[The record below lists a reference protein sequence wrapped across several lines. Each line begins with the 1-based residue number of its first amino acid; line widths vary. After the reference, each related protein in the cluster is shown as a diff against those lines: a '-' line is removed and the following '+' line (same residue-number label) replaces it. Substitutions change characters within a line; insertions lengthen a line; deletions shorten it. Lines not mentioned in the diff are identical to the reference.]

1 MISTVVGTLA
11 DRSSETVIVETN
23 GGVGYAITVPFGVH
37 ERLPKA
43 GSAVRLFTELVVK
56 EDGWALY
63 GFDDPAERTIF
74 QRLLGA
80 SGVGPKLALAI
91 LSHLGPART
100 VQSLKGKDIATLS
113 TVSGIG
119 KKKAE
124 KMVIELHDRFAD
136 LASAAVSAAAPA
148 TGGDAAVKA
157 LLALGYAPREA
168 EGAVRAELQAG
179 TPDETGALVKRA
191 LQRLAGR

>member
-1 MISTVVGTLA
+1 MISTILGVLA
-11 DRSSETVIVETN
+11 DRSSETVVIETQ
-23 GGVGYAITVPFGVH
+23 GGVGYAITLPLGVH
-37 ERLPKA
+37 ERLPPA
-43 GSAVRLFTELVVK
+43 GKSVRLFTELVVK

-100 VQSLKGKDIATLS
+100 VRSLQGKDVTTLS

-136 LASAAVSAAAPA
+136 LNIATVAAPRPA
-148 TGGDAAVKA
+148 GDAAVKA
-157 LLALGYAPREA
+157 LTGLGYSQREA
-168 EGAVRAELQAG
+168 ETAVRAELQAG
-179 TPDETGALVKRA
+179 APEETGALVKRA
-191 LQRLAGR
+191 LQRLASR

>member
-1 MISTVVGTLA
+1 MISTILGVLA
-11 DRSSETVIVETN
+11 DRSSETVVVETS
-23 GGVGYAITVPFGVH
+23 GGVGYAITVPLGVH
-37 ERLPKA
+37 ERLPPA
-43 GSAVRLFTELVVK
+43 GKSVRLFTELVVK

-91 LSHLGPART
+91 LSHLGPAKT
-100 VQSLKGKDIATLS
+100 VRSLQAKDVTTLS

-136 LASAAVSAAAPA
+136 LNVQAAAAPLPA
-148 TGGDAAVKA
+148 GDAAVKA
-157 LLALGYAPREA
+157 LLSLGYSQREA
-168 EGAVRAELQAG
+168 ETAIRAELQAG
-179 TPDETGALVKRA
+179 APEETGALVKRA
-191 LQRLAGR
+191 LQRLASR

>member
-1 MISTVVGTLA
+1 MIASVTGTLTARDTETVV
-11 DRSSETVIVETN
+11 VETA
-23 GGVGYAITVPFGVH
+23 GGVGYAVTVPLGVH
-37 ERLPKA
+37 ERLPRA
-43 GSAVRLFTELVVK
+43 GERVHLFTELVVK

-63 GFDDPAERTIF
+63 GFDDPAERSVF

-80 SGVGPKLALAI
+80 SGVGPRLAIAI

-100 VQSLKGKDIATLS
+100 VKSLQGTDVATLA

-136 LASAAVSAAAPA
+136 LALELPA
-148 TGGDAAVKA
+148 TPLPAGEAAIKA
-157 LLALGYAPREA
+157 LVSLGYPPRDA
-168 EGAVRAELQAG
+168 ETAVRAELTAG
-179 TPDETGALVKRA
+179 TPDETTALVKRA
-191 LQRLAGR
+191 LQRLAKR

>member
-1 MISTVVGTLA
+1 MISTIIGVLA
-11 DRSSETVIVETN
+11 DRSSETVVIETN
-23 GGVGYAITVPFGVH
+23 GGVGYAVTVPLGVH
-37 ERLPKA
+37 ERLPEA
-43 GSAVRLFTELVVK
+43 GRSVRLFTELVVK

-63 GFDDPAERTIF
+63 GFDDPAERGVF
-74 QRLLGA
+74 QKLLGA

-91 LSHLGPART
+91 LSHLGPAKAVRAL
-100 VQSLKGKDIATLS
+100 QSKDIALLS

-136 LASAAVSAAAPA
+136 VAVAAHAAPLA
-148 TGGDAAVKA
+148 AGDAAVKA
-157 LLALGYAPREA
+157 LLSLGYTQREA

-179 TPDETGALVKRA
+179 TPEETGALVKRA
-191 LQRLAGR
+191 LQRLAAR

>member
-11 DRSSETVIVETN
+11 DRTTETVIVETS
-23 GGVGYAITVPFGVH
+23 GGVGYAITVPLGVH

-43 GSAVRLFTELVVK
+43 GTSVRLFTELVVK
-56 EDGWALY
+56 EDGWSLY

-91 LSHLGPART
+91 LSHLGPQRA
-100 VQSLKGKDIATLS
+100 VASLKGKDIAALS

-136 LASAAVSAAAPA
+136 LTVAPSAAPTSA
-148 TGGDAAVKA
+148 GDAAIKA
-157 LLALGYAPREA
+157 LLALGYSQREA
-168 EGAVRAELQAG
+168 DTAVRGELQAG
-179 TPDETGALVKRA
+179 APEETGALVKRA
-191 LQRLAGR
+191 LQRLAAR

>member
-1 MISTVVGTLA
+1 MISTVLGTLA
-11 DRSSETVIVETN
+11 DRSTETVVVETN
-23 GGVGYAITVPFGVH
+23 GGVGYAITVPIGVH
-37 ERLPKA
+37 ERLPAA
-43 GSAVRLFTELVVK
+43 GKQVRLFTELVVK

-63 GFDDPAERTIF
+63 GFDDPSERTVF
-74 QRLLGA
+74 QRLLSA

-100 VQSLKGKDIATLS
+100 VRSLQGKDVTTLA

-136 LASAAVSAAAPA
+136 LAITAPAAPA
-148 TGGDAAVKA
+148 PAGDAAIKA
-157 LLALGYAPREA
+157 LVNLGYAQREA
-168 EGAVRAELQAG
+168 ESAVRAELQAG
-179 TPDETGALVKRA
+179 TPEETGALVKRA
-191 LQRLAGR
+191 LQRLAAR

>member
-1 MISTVVGTLA
+1 L
-11 DRSSETVIVETN
+11 
-23 GGVGYAITVPFGVH
+23 GVH

-43 GSAVRLFTELVVK
+43 GTNVRLFTELVVK

-63 GFDDPAERTIF
+63 GFDDPAERSVF

-91 LSHLGPART
+91 LSHLGPQRA
-100 VQSLKGKDIATLS
+100 VASLKGKDVATLA

-124 KMVIELHDRFAD
+124 KMVIELHDRFSD
-136 LASAAVSAAAPA
+136 LTVAAAA
-148 TGGDAAVKA
+148 TPTSAGDAAIKA
-157 LLALGYAPREA
+157 LLALGYSQREA
-168 EGAVRAELQAG
+168 DGAVRGELQAG
-179 TPDETGALVKRA
+179 APEETGALVKRA
-191 LQRLAGR
+191 LQRLAAR

>member
-11 DRSSETVIVETN
+11 DRTTETVIVETS
-23 GGVGYAITVPFGVH
+23 GGVGYAINLPLGVH

-43 GSAVRLFTELVVK
+43 GTSVRLFTELVVK

-74 QRLLGA
+74 QRLLSA

-91 LSHLGPART
+91 LSHLGPQRT
-100 VQSLKGKDIATLS
+100 VASLKGKDIAALS

-136 LASAAVSAAAPA
+136 LTVAPSAAPTSA
-148 TGGDAAVKA
+148 GDAAIKA
-157 LLALGYAPREA
+157 LLALGYSQREA
-168 EGAVRAELQAG
+168 DTAVRGELQAG
-179 TPDETGALVKRA
+179 APEETGALVKRA
-191 LQRLAGR
+191 LQRLASR

>member
-1 MISTVVGTLA
+1 MISTVVGNLA
-11 DRSSETVIVETN
+11 DRSTETVIVETT

-43 GSAVRLFTELVVK
+43 GTSVRLFTELVVK

-63 GFDDPAERTIF
+63 GFDDPAERTVF

-136 LASAAVSAAAPA
+136 LATAAISAAAPA

-157 LLALGYAPREA
+157 LLALGYVPREA
-168 EGAVRAELQAG
+168 ESAVRAELQAG

>member
-1 MISTVVGTLA
+1 MISTVLGTLA
-11 DRSSETVIVETN
+11 DRSTETIVVETN
-23 GGVGYAITVPFGVH
+23 GGVGYAITVPIGVH
-37 ERLPKA
+37 ERLPAA
-43 GSAVRLFTELVVK
+43 GKQVRLFTELVVK

-63 GFDDPAERTIF
+63 GFDDPSERSVF
-74 QRLLGA
+74 QRLLSA

-100 VQSLKGKDIATLS
+100 VRSLQGKDVTTLA

-136 LASAAVSAAAPA
+136 LAISAPAAPA
-148 TGGDAAVKA
+148 PAGDAAIKA
-157 LLALGYAPREA
+157 LVNLGYAQREA
-168 EGAVRAELQAG
+168 ESAVRAELQAG
-179 TPDETGALVKRA
+179 TPEETGALVKRA
-191 LQRLAGR
+191 LQRLASR

>member
-11 DRSSETVIVETN
+11 DRTTETVIIETS
-23 GGVGYAITVPFGVH
+23 GGVGYAITVPLGVH

-43 GSAVRLFTELVVK
+43 GTSVRLFTELVVK

-63 GFDDPAERTIF
+63 GFDDPAERTVF

-91 LSHLGPART
+91 LSHLGPQRA
-100 VQSLKGKDIATLS
+100 VASLKSKDIAALS

-136 LASAAVSAAAPA
+136 LTVAPSAAPTSA
-148 TGGDAAVKA
+148 GDAAIKA
-157 LLALGYAPREA
+157 LLALGYSQREA
-168 EGAVRAELQAG
+168 DSAVRSELQAG
-179 TPDETGALVKRA
+179 APEDTGALVKRA
-191 LQRLAGR
+191 LQRLAAR

>member
-1 MISTVVGTLA
+1 MISTVRGTLA
-11 DRSSETVIVETN
+11 DRSTETVIVETD
-23 GGVGYAITVPFGVH
+23 GGVGYAITLPLGVH
-37 ERLPKA
+37 ERLPTA
-43 GSAVRLFTELVVK
+43 GTKVRLFTELVVK

-63 GFDDPAERTIF
+63 GFDDASERTIF

-100 VQSLKGKDIATLS
+100 VRSLQAKDIATLA

-136 LASAAVSAAAPA
+136 VSVATTIPAALYA
-148 TGGDAAVKA
+148 GDAAIKA
-157 LLALGYAPREA
+157 VQNLGYSQREA
-168 EGAVRAELQAG
+168 DTAVRGELQAG
-179 TPDETGALVKRA
+179 APEETGALVKRA
-191 LQRLAGR
+191 LQRLAAR

>member
-1 MISTVVGTLA
+1 MISTVFGVLA
-11 DRSSETVIVETN
+11 DRSNETILVETT
-23 GGVGYAITVPFGVH
+23 GGVGYAITLPLGVH
-37 ERLPKA
+37 ERLPGTGK
-43 GSAVRLFTELVVK
+43 SLRLFTELVVK

-91 LSHLGPART
+91 LSQLGPART
-100 VQSLKGKDIATLS
+100 VRSLQAKDITTLS

-136 LASAAVSAAAPA
+136 LTITAAVAPPAA
-148 TGGDAAVKA
+148 GDAVVKA
-157 LLALGYAPREA
+157 LVNLGYVPREA
-168 EGAVRAELQAG
+168 ETAVRAELQAG
-179 TPDETGALVKRA
+179 TSEETSALVKRA
-191 LQRLAGR
+191 LQRLANR

>member
-1 MISTVVGTLA
+1 MISIILGVLA
-11 DRSSETVIVETN
+11 DRSSETVVVETS
-23 GGVGYAITVPFGVH
+23 GGVGYAITVPLGVH
-37 ERLPKA
+37 ERLPPA
-43 GSAVRLFTELVVK
+43 GKSVRLFTELVVK

-63 GFDDPAERTIF
+63 GFDDPSERTIF

-100 VQSLKGKDIATLS
+100 VRSLQTKDVTTLS

-124 KMVIELHDRFAD
+124 KMAIELHDRFAD
-136 LASAAVSAAAPA
+136 VNVQAVAAPIPA
-148 TGGDAAVKA
+148 GDAAVKA
-157 LLALGYAPREA
+157 LLSLGYSQREA
-168 EGAVRAELQAG
+168 ETAIRAELSAG
-179 TPDETGALVKRA
+179 APEETGALVKRA
-191 LQRLAGR
+191 LQRLASR

>member
-1 MISTVVGTLA
+1 MISTVLGVLA
-11 DRSSETVIVETN
+11 DRTGETVLVETN
-23 GGVGYAITVPFGVH
+23 GGIGYAITVPLGVH
-37 ERLPKA
+37 ERLPVA
-43 GSAVRLFTELVVK
+43 GKSVRLFTELVVK

-100 VQSLKGKDIATLS
+100 VRSLQAKDITTLA

-136 LASAAVSAAAPA
+136 IAITAATAPPAA
-148 TGGDAAVKA
+148 GDAAVKA
-157 LLALGYAPREA
+157 LVNLGYAQREA
-168 EGAVRAELQAG
+168 EAAVRAELQAG
-179 TPDETGALVKRA
+179 TPEETGALVKRA
-191 LQRLAGR
+191 LQRLASR

>member
-1 MISTVVGTLA
+1 MISTILGVLA
-11 DRSSETVIVETN
+11 DRSSETVVIETN
-23 GGVGYAITVPFGVH
+23 GGVGYAVTVPLGVH
-37 ERLPKA
+37 ERLPEA
-43 GSAVRLFTELVVK
+43 GKSVRLFTELVVK

-63 GFDDPAERTIF
+63 GFDDPAERSVF
-74 QRLLGA
+74 QKLLGA

-91 LSHLGPART
+91 LSHLGPAKAVRAL
-100 VQSLKGKDIATLS
+100 QGKDIALLS

-136 LASAAVSAAAPA
+136 VQVNAPAAPLA
-148 TGGDAAVKA
+148 AGDAAVKA
-157 LLALGYAPREA
+157 LLSLGYTQREA

-179 TPDETGALVKRA
+179 TPEETGALVKRA
-191 LQRLAGR
+191 LQRLAAR

>member
-1 MISTVVGTLA
+1 MISTVIGVLA
-11 DRSSETVIVETN
+11 DRTHETVVVETS
-23 GGVGYAITVPFGVH
+23 GGVGYAITVPLGVH
-37 ERLPKA
+37 ERLPEA
-43 GSAVRLFTELVVK
+43 GKSVRLFTELVVK

-100 VQSLKGKDIATLS
+100 VKSLQGKDIAALS

-136 LASAAVSAAAPA
+136 MAVPHHAAPA
-148 TGGDAAVKA
+148 AAGDAAVQA
-157 LLALGYAPREA
+157 LLALGYSQREA

-179 TPDETGALVKRA
+179 TPEETGALVKRA

>member
-11 DRSSETVIVETN
+11 DRTTETVIVETN
-23 GGVGYAITVPFGVH
+23 SGVGYAITVPLGVH

-43 GSAVRLFTELVVK
+43 GTSVRLFTELVVK

-63 GFDDPAERTIF
+63 GFDDPAERTVF
-74 QRLLGA
+74 QKLLSA
-80 SGVGPKLALAI
+80 SGVGPKLALAV
-91 LSHLGPART
+91 LSHLGPHRT
-100 VQSLKGKDIATLS
+100 VASLKGKDIAALS

-136 LASAAVSAAAPA
+136 LTVAPSAAPTSA
-148 TGGDAAVKA
+148 GDAAIKA
-157 LLALGYAPREA
+157 LLALGYSQREA
-168 EGAVRAELQAG
+168 DGAVRGELQAG
-179 TPDETGALVKRA
+179 APEETGALVKRA
-191 LQRLAGR
+191 LQRLAAR

>member
-1 MISTVVGTLA
+1 MISTVLGVLA

-23 GGVGYAITVPFGVH
+23 SGVGYAITVPLGVH
-37 ERLPKA
+37 ERLPVA
-43 GSAVRLFTELVVK
+43 GKSVRLFTELVVK

-91 LSHLGPART
+91 LGHLGPART
-100 VQSLKGKDIATLS
+100 VRSLQAKDITTLA

-136 LASAAVSAAAPA
+136 VNVAAVAAAPPA
-148 TGGDAAVKA
+148 AGDAAMKA
-157 LLALGYAPREA
+157 LVNLGYAQREA
-168 EGAVRAELQAG
+168 EAAIRAELQAG
-179 TPDETGALVKRA
+179 TPEETGALVKRA
-191 LQRLAGR
+191 LQRLASR

>member
-1 MISTVVGTLA
+1 MISTILGVLA
-11 DRSSETVIVETN
+11 DRSSETVVVETS
-23 GGVGYAITVPFGVH
+23 GGVGYAITVPLGVH
-37 ERLPKA
+37 ERLPPA
-43 GSAVRLFTELVVK
+43 GKSVRLFTELVVK

-100 VQSLKGKDIATLS
+100 VRSLQAKDVTTLS

-136 LASAAVSAAAPA
+136 VSVQAVAAPIPA
-148 TGGDAAVKA
+148 GDAAVKA
-157 LLALGYAPREA
+157 LLSLGYSQREA
-168 EGAVRAELQAG
+168 ETAIRAELQAG
-179 TPDETGALVKRA
+179 APEETGALVKRA
-191 LQRLAGR
+191 LQRLASR

>member
-1 MISTVVGTLA
+1 MISTVIGVLA
-11 DRSSETVIVETN
+11 DRSSETVVVETA
-23 GGVGYAITVPFGVH
+23 GGVGYAVTVPLGVH
-37 ERLPKA
+37 ERLPEA
-43 GSAVRLFTELVVK
+43 GRSVRLFTELVVK

-63 GFDDPAERTIF
+63 GFDDPAERTVF

-91 LSHLGPART
+91 LSHLGPGKT
-100 VQSLKGKDIATLS
+100 VRALQTKDIALLS

-124 KMVIELHDRFAD
+124 KMAIELHDRFAD
-136 LASAAVSAAAPA
+136 LQVAAPA
-148 TGGDAAVKA
+148 APLPAGDAAIKA
-157 LLALGYAPREA
+157 LLSLGYSQREA

-179 TPDETGALVKRA
+179 TPEETGALVKRA
-191 LQRLAGR
+191 LQRLASR

>member
-1 MISTVVGTLA
+1 MISTLLGVLA
-11 DRSSETVIVETN
+11 DRRGETVIIETS
-23 GGVGYAITVPFGVH
+23 GGVGYAVTVPLGVH
-37 ERLPKA
+37 ERLPEA
-43 GSAVRLFTELVVK
+43 GKSVRLFTELVVK

-63 GFDDPAERTIF
+63 GFDDPAERTVF

-91 LSHLGPART
+91 LSHLGPAHT
-100 VQSLKGKDIATLS
+100 VRSLQARDITTLA

-136 LASAAVSAAAPA
+136 LTITAPAAPMA
-148 TGGDAAVKA
+148 AGDSAVKA
-157 LLALGYAPREA
+157 LVNLGYAPREA
-168 EGAVRAELQAG
+168 EAAVRAELQAG
-179 TPDETGALVKRA
+179 TPEETGALVKRA
-191 LQRLAGR
+191 LQRLASR

>member
-11 DRSSETVIVETN
+11 DRTTETVLVETQ
-23 GGVGYAITVPFGVH
+23 GGIGYAITVPLGVH

-43 GSAVRLFTELVVK
+43 GTSVRLFTELVVK
-56 EDGWALY
+56 EDGWSLY

-91 LSHLGPART
+91 LSHLGPAKAVRAL
-100 VQSLKGKDIATLS
+100 QGKDVATMA

-136 LASAAVSAAAPA
+136 LQISAAAAPA
-148 TGGDAAVKA
+148 SAGDAAIKA
-157 LLALGYAPREA
+157 LLALGYNQREA

>member
-1 MISTVVGTLA
+1 MISTVLGVLA
-11 DRSSETVIVETN
+11 DRASETILVETT
-23 GGVGYAITVPFGVH
+23 GGVGYAITVPLGVH
-37 ERLPKA
+37 ERLPPA
-43 GSAVRLFTELVVK
+43 GKSVRLFTELVVK
-56 EDGWALY
+56 EDSWALY

-100 VQSLKGKDIATLS
+100 VRSLQGKDITTLS

-124 KMVIELHDRFAD
+124 KMVLELHDRFAD
-136 LASAAVSAAAPA
+136 LNITAVAGAPPAA
-148 TGGDAAVKA
+148 GDAAVKA
-157 LLALGYAPREA
+157 LVNLGYAPRDAEA
-168 EGAVRAELQAG
+168 AVRAELQAG
-179 TPDETGALVKRA
+179 TPEETSALVKRA
-191 LQRLAGR
+191 LQRLASR

>member
-11 DRSSETVIVETN
+11 DRTTETVIVETN
-23 GGVGYAITVPFGVH
+23 GGVGYAITVPIGVH

-43 GSAVRLFTELVVK
+43 GTNVRLFTELVVK

-63 GFDDPAERTIF
+63 GFDDPAERTVF
-74 QRLLGA
+74 QRLLSA

-91 LSHLGPART
+91 LSHLGPQRT
-100 VQSLKGKDIATLS
+100 VASLKGKDIAALS

-136 LASAAVSAAAPA
+136 LTVAPSAAPTSA
-148 TGGDAAVKA
+148 GDAAIKA
-157 LLALGYAPREA
+157 LLALGYSQREA
-168 EGAVRAELQAG
+168 DGAVRGELQAG
-179 TPDETGALVKRA
+179 APEETGALVKRA
-191 LQRLAGR
+191 LQRLAAR

>member
-1 MISTVVGTLA
+1 MISTVLGTLA
-11 DRSSETVIVETN
+11 DRSTETVVVETN
-23 GGVGYAITVPFGVH
+23 GGVGYAITVPIGVH
-37 ERLPKA
+37 ERLPAA
-43 GSAVRLFTELVVK
+43 GKQVRLFTELVVK

-63 GFDDPAERTIF
+63 GFDDPAERTVF
-74 QRLLGA
+74 QRLLSA

-100 VQSLKGKDIATLS
+100 VRSLQGKDVTTLA

-136 LASAAVSAAAPA
+136 LAINAVAAPPA
-148 TGGDAAVKA
+148 AGDAAIKA
-157 LLALGYAPREA
+157 LVNLGYAQREA
-168 EGAVRAELQAG
+168 ESAVRAELQAG
-179 TPDETGALVKRA
+179 TPEETGALVKRA
-191 LQRLAGR
+191 LQRLAAR

>member
-1 MISTVVGTLA
+1 MISTVLGVLA
-11 DRSSETVIVETN
+11 DRSSETVIVETS
-23 GGVGYAITVPFGVH
+23 GGVGYAITVPLGVH
-37 ERLPKA
+37 ERLPQA
-43 GSAVRLFTELVVK
+43 GKSVRLFTELVVK

-80 SGVGPKLALAI
+80 SGVGPKLALGI

-100 VQSLKGKDIATLS
+100 VRSLQAKDITTLA

-124 KMVIELHDRFAD
+124 KMVIELHDRFPD
-136 LASAAVSAAAPA
+136 LNIASTIAAPPA
-148 TGGDAAVKA
+148 AGDAAIKA
-157 LLALGYAPREA
+157 LLSLGYVQREA
-168 EGAVRAELQAG
+168 ESAVRAELQAG
-179 TPDETGALVKRA
+179 TPEETSALVKRA
-191 LQRLAGR
+191 LQRLASR

>member
-1 MISTVVGTLA
+1 MISTVIGVLA
-11 DRSSETVIVETN
+11 DRRSETVVVETS
-23 GGVGYAITVPFGVH
+23 GGVGYAITVPLGVH
-37 ERLPKA
+37 ERLPEA
-43 GSAVRLFTELVVK
+43 GKSVRLFTELVVK

-100 VQSLKGKDIATLS
+100 VRSLQAKDIITLA

-136 LASAAVSAAAPA
+136 LALPQHAAPA
-148 TGGDAAVKA
+148 AAGDAAVKA
-157 LLALGYAPREA
+157 LQSLGYTQREA
-168 EGAVRAELQAG
+168 ETAVRAELQAG

-191 LQRLAGR
+191 LQRLASR

>member
-1 MISTVVGTLA
+1 MISTVLGVLA
-11 DRSSETVIVETN
+11 DRSSETVLVETN
-23 GGVGYAITVPFGVH
+23 AGVGYAITVPFGVH
-37 ERLPKA
+37 ERLPPA
-43 GSAVRLFTELVVK
+43 GKSVRLFTELVVK

-100 VQSLKGKDIATLS
+100 VRSLQGKDIITLS

-136 LASAAVSAAAPA
+136 LHIAAMASAPPAA
-148 TGGDAAVKA
+148 GDAAVKA
-157 LLALGYAPREA
+157 LVNLGYALRDA
-168 EGAVRAELQAG
+168 ETAVRGELQAG
-179 TPDETGALVKRA
+179 TPEETSALVKRA
-191 LQRLAGR
+191 LQRLASR

>member
-1 MISTVVGTLA
+1 MISTILGVLA
-11 DRSSETVIVETN
+11 DRSSETVVVETS
-23 GGVGYAITVPFGVH
+23 GGVGYAITVPLGVH
-37 ERLPKA
+37 ERLPPA
-43 GSAVRLFTELVVK
+43 GKSVRLFTELVVK

-100 VQSLKGKDIATLS
+100 VRSLQAKDVTTLS

-136 LASAAVSAAAPA
+136 VNVQAAAAPIPA
-148 TGGDAAVKA
+148 GDAAVKA
-157 LLALGYAPREA
+157 LLSLGYSQREA
-168 EGAVRAELQAG
+168 ETAIRAELQAG
-179 TPDETGALVKRA
+179 APEETGALVKRA
-191 LQRLAGR
+191 LQRLASR

>member
-1 MISTVVGTLA
+1 MISTILGVLA
-11 DRSSETVIVETN
+11 DRSSETVVVETS
-23 GGVGYAITVPFGVH
+23 GGVGYAVTVPLGVH
-37 ERLPKA
+37 ERLPSA
-43 GSAVRLFTELVVK
+43 GKTVRLFTELVVK

-91 LSHLGPART
+91 LSHLGPAKT
-100 VQSLKGKDIATLS
+100 VRSLQAKDVTTLS

-136 LASAAVSAAAPA
+136 VNVPAAAAPLPA
-148 TGGDAAVKA
+148 GDAAVQA
-157 LLALGYAPREA
+157 LLALGYSQREA
-168 EGAVRAELQAG
+168 ESTVRAELQAG
-179 TPDETGALVKRA
+179 APEETGALVKRA
-191 LQRLAGR
+191 LQRLASR

>member
-1 MISTVVGTLA
+1 VISTILGVLA
-11 DRSSETVIVETN
+11 DRSSETVVIETN
-23 GGVGYAITVPFGVH
+23 GGVGYAVTVPLGVH
-37 ERLPKA
+37 ERLPEA
-43 GSAVRLFTELVVK
+43 GKSVRLFTELVVK

-63 GFDDPAERTIF
+63 GFDDPAERSVF
-74 QRLLGA
+74 QKLLGA

-91 LSHLGPART
+91 LSHLGPAKAVRAL
-100 VQSLKGKDIATLS
+100 QSKDIALLS

-136 LASAAVSAAAPA
+136 VQVNAPAAPLA
-148 TGGDAAVKA
+148 AGDAAVKA
-157 LLALGYAPREA
+157 LLSLGYTQREA

-179 TPDETGALVKRA
+179 TPEETGALVKRA
-191 LQRLAGR
+191 LQRLAAR

>member
-11 DRSSETVIVETN
+11 DRTTETVIVETN
-23 GGVGYAITVPFGVH
+23 GGVGYAITVPIGVH

-43 GSAVRLFTELVVK
+43 GTSVRLFTELVVK

-63 GFDDPAERTIF
+63 GFDDPAERSVF
-74 QRLLGA
+74 QKLLGA

-91 LSHLGPART
+91 LSHLGPAKAVRAL
-100 VQSLKGKDIATLS
+100 QGKDITLLS

-136 LASAAVSAAAPA
+136 VQVNAPPA
-148 TGGDAAVKA
+148 PMQAGDAAIKA
-157 LLALGYAPREA
+157 LLSLGYSQREA
-168 EGAVRAELQAG
+168 DGAVRAELQAG
-179 TPDETGALVKRA
+179 TPEETGALVKRA
-191 LQRLAGR
+191 LQRLAAR

>member
-1 MISTVVGTLA
+1 MISTVIGVLA
-11 DRSSETVIVETN
+11 DRTHETVVVETS
-23 GGVGYAITVPFGVH
+23 GGVGYAITVPLGVH
-37 ERLPKA
+37 ERLPEA
-43 GSAVRLFTELVVK
+43 GKSVRLFTELVVK

-100 VQSLKGKDIATLS
+100 VKSLQGKDIAALS

-124 KMVIELHDRFAD
+124 KMAIELHDRFTD
-136 LASAAVSAAAPA
+136 LTVAAHAAPPA
-148 TGGDAAVKA
+148 AGDAAVQA
-157 LLALGYAPREA
+157 LLALGYSQREA

-179 TPDETGALVKRA
+179 TPEETGALVKRA
-191 LQRLAGR
+191 LQRLASR

>member
-1 MISTVVGTLA
+1 MISTILGVLA
-11 DRSSETVIVETN
+11 DRSSETVVVETS
-23 GGVGYAITVPFGVH
+23 GGVGYAITVPLGVH
-37 ERLPKA
+37 ERLPPA
-43 GSAVRLFTELVVK
+43 GKSVRLFTELVVK

-100 VQSLKGKDIATLS
+100 VRSLQAKDVTTLA

-136 LASAAVSAAAPA
+136 VSVQAAAAPLPA
-148 TGGDAAVKA
+148 GDAAVKA
-157 LLALGYAPREA
+157 LLSLGYTQREA
-168 EGAVRAELQAG
+168 ETAIRAELTAG
-179 TPDETGALVKRA
+179 APEETGALVKRA
-191 LQRLAGR
+191 LQRLASR

>member
-1 MISTVVGTLA
+1 MISTVIGVLA
-11 DRSSETVIVETN
+11 DRTHETVVVETG
-23 GGVGYAITVPFGVH
+23 GGVGYAITVPLGVH
-37 ERLPKA
+37 ERLPEA
-43 GSAVRLFTELVVK
+43 GKSVRLFTELVVK

-63 GFDDPAERTIF
+63 GFDDPAERTVF

-100 VQSLKGKDIATLS
+100 VKSLQGKDIAALS

-136 LASAAVSAAAPA
+136 LAVAAHAAPPA
-148 TGGDAAVKA
+148 AGDAAVQA
-157 LLALGYAPREA
+157 LLSLGYSQREA
-168 EGAVRAELQAG
+168 EGAVRSELQAG
-179 TPDETGALVKRA
+179 TPEETGALVKRA
-191 LQRLAGR
+191 LQRLAAR

>member
-1 MISTVVGTLA
+1 
-11 DRSSETVIVETN
+11 
-23 GGVGYAITVPFGVH
+23 
-37 ERLPKA
+37 
-43 GSAVRLFTELVVK
+43 
-56 EDGWALY
+56 
-63 GFDDPAERTIF
+63 
-74 QRLLGA
+74 
-80 SGVGPKLALAI
+80 VGPKLALAI
-91 LSHLGPART
+91 LSHLGPAKAVRAL
-100 VQSLKGKDIATLS
+100 QGKDIATMA

-136 LASAAVSAAAPA
+136 LATAAISAAIPA

-168 EGAVRAELQAG
+168 ESAVRAELQAG

>member
-1 MISTVVGTLA
+1 MISTVIGVLA
-11 DRSSETVIVETN
+11 DRTHETVVVETS
-23 GGVGYAITVPFGVH
+23 GGVGYAITVPLGVH
-37 ERLPKA
+37 ERLPEA
-43 GSAVRLFTELVVK
+43 GKSVRLFTELVVK

-63 GFDDPAERTIF
+63 GFDDPAERTVF

-91 LSHLGPART
+91 LSHLGPAKT
-100 VQSLKGKDIATLS
+100 VRALQGKDVATLS

-136 LASAAVSAAAPA
+136 LAVPAHAAPPA
-148 TGGDAAVKA
+148 AGDAAVQA
-157 LLALGYAPREA
+157 LLSLGYSQREA

-179 TPDETGALVKRA
+179 TPEETGALVKRA
-191 LQRLAGR
+191 LQRLASR

>member
-1 MISTVVGTLA
+1 MISTVVGNLA
-11 DRSSETVIVETN
+11 DRSTETVIVETT

-43 GSAVRLFTELVVK
+43 GTSVRLFTELVVK

-80 SGVGPKLALAI
+80 SGVGPKLALGI
-91 LSHLGPART
+91 LSHLGPSRT
-100 VQSLKGKDIATLS
+100 VRSLQGKDITTLS

-124 KMVIELHDRFAD
+124 KMVLELHDRFAD
-136 LASAAVSAAAPA
+136 LNFAAVASSPPAA
-148 TGGDAAVKA
+148 GDAAVKA
-157 LLALGYAPREA
+157 LVNLGYAPRDA

-179 TPDETGALVKRA
+179 APEETSALVKRA
-191 LQRLAGR
+191 LQRLANR